1 MRDLSNRCYKT
12 LIRDYLR
19 DPNQTISEL
28 ANKYG
33 YKNESGVSYQI
44 SKYLK
49 LNSKNRKL
57 ALKQ

>member
-12 LIRDYLR
+12 LIRDYLTNP
-19 DPNQTISEL
+19 DQTMMEL
-28 ANKYG
+28 ASKYG